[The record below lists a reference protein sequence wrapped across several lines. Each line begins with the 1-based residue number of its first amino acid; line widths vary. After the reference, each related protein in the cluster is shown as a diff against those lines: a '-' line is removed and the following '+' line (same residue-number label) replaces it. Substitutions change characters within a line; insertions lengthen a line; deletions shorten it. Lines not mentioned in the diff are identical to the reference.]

1 MAEKITVYMTVFPE
15 TERSGKRSAE
25 FRAGR
30 ALLAHG
36 LRELYGLRT
45 ETDDL
50 PELLET
56 DENGKPFLKDHP
68 EIAFNITH
76 SGRRAACVFADAPV
90 GVDLEKLAPVRASL
104 VRRVL
109 HPDEQRVLEQYA
121 REKQIPTEK
130 AEDEGYIRL
139 FFRYWTLK
147 ESYLKMQGTG
157 LRTEPGGICFRID
170 PEDLSRAVCAQDPDV
185 FCFQQ
190 MIGGDYVLSFCARLP
205 VSGPDDKMIADVPE
219 VRIRVLEGKEQE

>member
-1 MAEKITVYMTVFPE
+1 MAEKITVYMTAFPD
-15 TERSGKRSAE
+15 TDRSGKRGAE

-76 SGRRAACVFADAPV
+76 SGRRAACAFADVPV
-90 GVDLEKLAPVRASL
+90 GVDLEKLSPVRASL

-109 HPDEQRVLEQYA
+109 HPEEQRVLEQYA
-121 REKQIPTEK
+121 GEKQIP
-130 AEDEGYIRL
+130 AAGADDEGYKRL

-170 PEDLSRAVCAQDPDV
+170 PDDLSRAVCAQDPDV

-190 MIGGDYVLSFCARLP
+190 MIGNDYVLSVCARLP
-205 VSGPDDKMIADVPE
+205 VSGLDDRMIASAPE
-219 VRIRVLEGKEQE
+219 VLIRVLERKESA